1 MKTLNAFRDGMRR
14 AAGAPAVLLGVF
26 ALTFLVALPLGLV
39 LAGMIANSLGESEA
53 GALLAS
59 GVNYEWWQEFSAQ
72 ATGVGT
78 AFTPRTIG
86 FGGVLDNA
94 SSMLDNTSHPLVVI
108 GAGAAYLLA
117 WIFVAGGILDRYARN
132 RRVRTAAFFATCG
145 VFFFRFLRLGIVALG
160 AYAILFGWVHGWL
173 FGGLYSWATH
183 NLAVERSAFV
193 LRLALYVV
201 FGGLVASV
209 NLLFDYAKV
218 RAVVED
224 RRSMIGA
231 LMAAVPLHPPP
242 AGRHHPAV
250 CARQRALRRAARAVR
265 ARRAGR
271 GRLRVVALARPARRA
286 VLPAVAY
293 LGEARVLRVGGRALP
308 GIARACPVHGS
319 SITHLARFARRRSD
333 RAEAGHRA
341 VGSRS
346 RSRAFALLPHAAR
359 PFSISTRLISWE
371 SSDSTASSRSASAQ
385 AAPRCSVSSRRA
397 RS

>member
-53 GALLAS
+53 GALAAS

-86 FGGVLDNA
+86 FGGVLDNV
-94 SSMLDNTSHPLVVI
+94 SGMLDNTSHPVVVI

-117 WIFVAGGILDRYARN
+117 WIFVAGGIIDRYARN

-173 FGGLYSWATH
+173 LGGLYSWATH
-183 NLAVERSAFV
+183 NLSVERSAFV
-193 LRLALYVV
+193 LRLALYLV

-231 LMAAVPLHPPP
+231 LMAAFRFIRRQP
-242 AGRHHPAV
+242 ADTILLYGLDG
-250 CARQRALRRAARAVR
+250 ALFAALLALYALV
-265 ARRAGR
+265 APGAG
-271 GRLRVVALARPARRA
+271 GSGWSLWLGLLVTQIYLLLRVWVKLVFYASEVALFQASLAHAQYTAAPSPTWPDSPA
-286 VLPAVAY
+286 
-293 LGEARVLRVGGRALP
+293 
-308 GIARACPVHGS
+308 
-319 SITHLARFARRRSD
+319 
-333 RAEAGHRA
+333 AEA
-341 VGSRS
+341 
-346 RSRAFALLPHAAR
+346 
-359 PFSISTRLISWE
+359 I
-371 SSDSTASSRSASAQ
+371 
-385 AAPRCSVSSRRA
+385 APRPSTEP
-397 RS
+397 